1 MLIEIKDRKNQF
13 NLFRLQNNKM
23 DPLFERRE
31 LTKKVHIHSKFIQKN
46 IQASILTQLKMNYEG
61 HCSSEGFVRR
71 DSITILNYS
80 LGRVN
85 YIEGGV
91 DYHVTFQ
98 ADVCLPHPG
107 QRFKASVKLR
117 SKVGLHAEVSP
128 LKVLIPR
135 DLHFD
140 NESYNEVKIDTDIEF
155 DVIGCQFKQKD
166 SEIIVLGKLVG
177 EHKPVVKEEV
187 VDKPP
192 EVEEEPVTEEEKKV
206 TIVPVEPLGERKKK
220 KLRLE
225 ATP

>member
-1 MLIEIKDRKNQF
+1 MRIETRERKNQF
-13 NLFRLQNNKM
+13 NLFRSENNKM

-31 LTKKVHIHSKFIQKN
+31 LTKKIHIHSKFIQKN
-46 IQASILTQLKMNYEG
+46 IQASILAQIKMNYEG
-61 HCSSEGFVRR
+61 HCSSEGFIRR
-71 DSITILNYS
+71 DSVSIINYS

-98 ADVCLPHPG
+98 ADICLPHPG
-107 QRFKASVKLR
+107 QRFKASVTLR
-117 SKVGLHAEVSP
+117 SKVGIHAEVSP

-140 NESYNEVKIDTDIEF
+140 NEEFEAVKIDTDIEF

-177 EHKPVVKEEV
+177 EYKPVVKEEEPV
-187 VDKPP
+187 VK
-192 EVEEEPVTEEEKKV
+192 EEEEETPVAEEEKKV
-206 TIVPVEPLGERKKK
+206 TVVPVEPIGERKKK
-220 KLRLE
+220 KLRIE
-225 ATP
+225 AAV

>member
-1 MLIEIKDRKNQF
+1 
-13 NLFRLQNNKM
+13 M

-46 IQASILTQLKMNYEG
+46 IQASILAQLKMNYEG

-71 DSITILNYS
+71 DSITIMNYS

-91 DYHVTFQ
+91 DYHVSFQ

-117 SKVGLHAEVSP
+117 SKVGIHAEVSP

-140 NESYNEVKIDTDIEF
+140 NEEFEAVKLETDIEF

-177 EHKPVVKEEV
+177 EYKPTIKEETSAEDTV
-187 VDKPP
+187 
-192 EVEEEPVTEEEKKV
+192 VEEEAPVAEEEKKV
-206 TIVPVEPLGERKKK
+206 TIVPIEPIGERKKK
-220 KLRLE
+220 KLKLE
-225 ATP
+225 TTE

>member
-1 MLIEIKDRKNQF
+1 
-13 NLFRLQNNKM
+13 M

-46 IQASILTQLKMNYEG
+46 IQGSILAQLKMNYEG

-71 DSITILNYS
+71 DSVTIINYS

-98 ADVCLPHPG
+98 ADICLPHPG

-140 NESYNEVKIDTDIEF
+140 NEDFEAVKIDTDIEF

-166 SEIIVLGKLVG
+166 SEIIVLGKLIG
-177 EHKPVVKEEV
+177 EYKPVVTEEV
-187 VDKPP
+187 A
-192 EVEEEPVTEEEKKV
+192 VEETEEEMPTDVEKEKV
-206 TIVPVEPLGERKKK
+206 IRVVPVELMGERKKK
-220 KLRLE
+220 KLRIG
-225 ATP
+225 

>member
-1 MLIEIKDRKNQF
+1 
-13 NLFRLQNNKM
+13 M

-31 LTKKVHIHSKFIQKN
+31 LTKKVHIQSKFIQKN

-61 HCSSEGFVRR
+61 HCSSEGFIRR
-71 DSITILNYS
+71 DSITIINYS

-98 ADVCLPHPG
+98 ADICLPHPG
-107 QRFKASVKLR
+107 QRLKATVKLR
-117 SKVGLHAEVSP
+117 SKVGIHAEVPP

-140 NESYNEVKIDTDIEF
+140 NEEFDAVAMDIDIEF
-155 DVIGCQFKQKD
+155 DVIGSQFKQKD

-177 EHKPVVKEEV
+177 EYKPVVKEAPVEEV
-187 VDKPP
+187 K
-192 EVEEEPVTEEEKKV
+192 EVEEAPSEEEKKV
-206 TIVPVEPLGERKKK
+206 TVVPIEPVAERKKK
-220 KLRLE
+220 KLKLE
-225 ATP
+225 TTD

>member
-1 MLIEIKDRKNQF
+1 
-13 NLFRLQNNKM
+13 M

-46 IQASILTQLKMNYEG
+46 IQASILAQLKMNYEG

-71 DSITILNYS
+71 DSITIMNYS

-91 DYHVTFQ
+91 DYHVSFQ

-107 QRFKASVKLR
+107 QRFKANVKLR
-117 SKVGLHAEVSP
+117 SKVGIHAEVAP

-140 NESYNEVKIDTDIEF
+140 NEDFEAVKLESDIEF
-155 DVIGCQFKQKD
+155 EVIGCQFKQKD

-177 EHKPVVKEEV
+177 EHKPVVEE
-187 VDKPP
+187 
-192 EVEEEPVTEEEKKV
+192 EARVEEAPVEEAPPEEEKKV
-206 TIVPVEPLGERKKK
+206 TVVPTEPIGERKKK

-225 ATP
+225 PTE

>member
-1 MLIEIKDRKNQF
+1 
-13 NLFRLQNNKM
+13 M

-46 IQASILTQLKMNYEG
+46 IQASILAQLKMNYEG

-71 DSITILNYS
+71 DSITIMNYS

-91 DYHVTFQ
+91 DYHVKFQ
-98 ADVCLPHPG
+98 ADICLPHPG
-107 QRFKASVKLR
+107 QRFKANVKLR
-117 SKVGLHAEVSP
+117 SKVGLHAEAAP

-140 NESYNEVKIDTDIEF
+140 NEDFEAVKLESDIEF

-177 EHKPVVKEEV
+177 EHKPVLQEET
-187 VDKPP
+187 P
-192 EVEEEPVTEEEKKV
+192 VEETSVEDAPPEEEKKV
-206 TIVPVEPLGERKKK
+206 TVVPTEPISERKKK

-225 ATP
+225 PTE

>member
-13 NLFRLQNNKM
+13 NLFRSKNNKM

-61 HCSSEGFVRR
+61 YCSSEGFIRR
-71 DSITILNYS
+71 DSIAIMNYS

-98 ADVCLPHPG
+98 TDICLPHPG
-107 QRFKASVKLR
+107 QRLKASVKLR

-140 NESYNEVKIDTDIEF
+140 NDEFEAVKIDTDIEF
-155 DVIGCQFKQKD
+155 DVIGCQFKQRD

-177 EHKPVVKEEV
+177 EHKPNIKEDTVEIA
-187 VDKPP
+187 P
-192 EVEEEPVTEEEKKV
+192 VEEETPAEEEKKV
-206 TIVPVEPLGERKKK
+206 TVVPVEPIGERKKK

-225 ATP
+225 PTE

>member
-1 MLIEIKDRKNQF
+1 
-13 NLFRLQNNKM
+13 M

-31 LTKKVHIHSKFIQKN
+31 LTKKVHIQSRFIQKN
-46 IQASILTQLKMNYEG
+46 IQPSILTQLKMNYEG

-71 DSITILNYS
+71 DSIAIMNYS
-80 LGRVN
+80 VGHGN

-98 ADVCLPHPG
+98 ADICLPHPG
-107 QRFKASVKLR
+107 QRFKATVKLR
-117 SKVGLHAEVSP
+117 SKVGLHAEVMP

-140 NESYNEVKIDTDIEF
+140 NEDFDAVKLEADIEF

-177 EHKPVVKEEV
+177 EHKPVVKEEAPV
-187 VDKPP
+187 EEVK
-192 EVEEEPVTEEEKKV
+192 EVEEPVEEEKKV
-206 TIVPVEPLGERKKK
+206 TIVPTEPLGERKKK
-220 KLRLE
+220 KLKLE
-225 ATP
+225 PTA

>member
-1 MLIEIKDRKNQF
+1 
-13 NLFRLQNNKM
+13 M

-31 LTKKVHIHSKFIQKN
+31 LTKKVHIQSKFIQKN
-46 IQASILTQLKMNYEG
+46 IQASLLTQLKMNYEG
-61 HCSSEGFVRR
+61 HCSSEGFIRR
-71 DSITILNYS
+71 DSITITNYS

-91 DYHVTFQ
+91 DYHTTFQ
-98 ADVCLPHPG
+98 ADICLPHPG

-117 SKVGLHAEVSP
+117 SKVGLHAEVAP

-140 NESYNEVKIDTDIEF
+140 NEDYDAVKLDADIEF

-177 EHKPVVKEEV
+177 EHNSVVEEKVVVEETKEEEA
-187 VDKPP
+187 PA
-192 EVEEEPVTEEEKKV
+192 EEEKKV
-206 TIVPVEPLGERKKK
+206 TVVPTEPVGERKKK
-220 KLRLE
+220 KLKLE
-225 ATP
+225 ATA

>member
-1 MLIEIKDRKNQF
+1 MRIEIKERKNQF
-13 NLFRLQNNKM
+13 NLFRSENNKM

-46 IQASILTQLKMNYEG
+46 IQASILAQLKMNYEG
-61 HCSSEGFVRR
+61 HCSSEGFVNR
-71 DSITILNYS
+71 DSIAIINYS

-98 ADVCLPHPG
+98 ADICLPHPG

-117 SKVGLHAEVSP
+117 SKVGLHAEVPP

-140 NESYNEVKIDTDIEF
+140 NEDFEAVKLETDIEF

-177 EHKPVVKEEV
+177 EHKPAVKEEEV
-187 VDKPP
+187 A
-192 EVEEEPVTEEEKKV
+192 VEEKPAEETPVEEEKKITV
-206 TIVPVEPLGERKKK
+206 VPVEPIGERKKK
-220 KLRLE
+220 KLRIE
-225 ATP
+225 SAV

>member
-1 MLIEIKDRKNQF
+1 
-13 NLFRLQNNKM
+13 M
-23 DPLFERRE
+23 DSLFERRE
-31 LTKKVHIHSKFIQKN
+31 LRKKVHIHSKFIQKN

-71 DSITILNYS
+71 DSIAIINYS
-80 LGRVN
+80 LGRMN

-98 ADVCLPHPG
+98 ADICLPHPG

-117 SKVGLHAEVSP
+117 SKVGLHAEIAP

-140 NESYNEVKIDTDIEF
+140 NEYYDEVKLETDIEF
-155 DVIGCQFKQKD
+155 DVVGCQFKQKD

-177 EHKPVVKEEV
+177 EHKPVVEEEEV
-187 VDKPP
+187 AEVKPVESNTEP
-192 EVEEEPVTEEEKKV
+192 EEEEKKV
-206 TIVPVEPLGERKKK
+206 TVVPVEPIGERKKK
-220 KLRLE
+220 KLRLMPTE
-225 ATP
+225 

>member
-1 MLIEIKDRKNQF
+1 
-13 NLFRLQNNKM
+13 M

-31 LTKKVHIHSKFIQKN
+31 LTKKIHIHSKFIQKN
-46 IQASILTQLKMNYEG
+46 IQASILAQIKMNYEG
-61 HCSSEGFVRR
+61 HCSSEGFIRR
-71 DSITILNYS
+71 DSVSIINYS

-98 ADVCLPHPG
+98 ADICLPHPG
-107 QRFKASVKLR
+107 QRFKASVTLR
-117 SKVGLHAEVSP
+117 SKVGIHAEVSP

-140 NESYNEVKIDTDIEF
+140 NEEFEAVKIDTDIEF

-177 EHKPVVKEEV
+177 EYKPVVKEEEPV
-187 VDKPP
+187 VK
-192 EVEEEPVTEEEKKV
+192 EEEEETPVAEEEKKV
-206 TIVPVEPLGERKKK
+206 TVVPVEPIGERKKK
-220 KLRLE
+220 KLRIE
-225 ATP
+225 AAV

>member
-1 MLIEIKDRKNQF
+1 
-13 NLFRLQNNKM
+13 M

-71 DSITILNYS
+71 DSVAIINYS

-91 DYHVTFQ
+91 DYHVKFQ
-98 ADVCLPHPG
+98 CDICLPHPG
-107 QRFKASVKLR
+107 QRFKANVKLR
-117 SKVGLHAEVSP
+117 SKVGLHAEVMP

-135 DLHFD
+135 DLHFG
-140 NESYNEVKIDTDIEF
+140 NEDFEAVKLEADIEF

-177 EHKPVVKEEV
+177 EHKPVVNEEAVVEEV
-187 VDKPP
+187 K
-192 EVEEEPVTEEEKKV
+192 EVEETPAEEEKKV
-206 TIVPVEPLGERKKK
+206 TIVPTEPLAERKKK
-220 KLRLE
+220 KLKLE
-225 ATP
+225 PTA

>member
-1 MLIEIKDRKNQF
+1 
-13 NLFRLQNNKM
+13 M

-46 IQASILTQLKMNYEG
+46 IQASILAQLKMNYEG

-71 DSITILNYS
+71 DSITIMNYS

-117 SKVGLHAEVSP
+117 SKVGIHAEVSP

-140 NESYNEVKIDTDIEF
+140 SEEFEAVKLETDIEF

-177 EHKPVVKEEV
+177 EYKSVVNEETHV
-187 VDKPP
+187 
-192 EVEEEPVTEEEKKV
+192 EETAVEEEAPVAEEEKKV
-206 TIVPVEPLGERKKK
+206 TIVPIEPIGERKKK
-220 KLRLE
+220 KLKLE
-225 ATP
+225 TTE

>member
-1 MLIEIKDRKNQF
+1 
-13 NLFRLQNNKM
+13 M

-61 HCSSEGFVRR
+61 HCSSEGFIRR
-71 DSITILNYS
+71 DSIAIMNYS

-91 DYHVTFQ
+91 DYHVSFQ
-98 ADVCLPHPG
+98 CDVCLPHPG
-107 QRFKASVKLR
+107 QRLKASVKLR
-117 SKVGLHAEVSP
+117 SKVGIHAEVSP

-140 NESYNEVKIDTDIEF
+140 NEEFEAVKIDTDIEF

-177 EHKPVVKEEV
+177 EHKPNIKEETV
-187 VDKPP
+187 ETVPI
-192 EVEEEPVTEEEKKV
+192 EEEPPAEEEKKV
-206 TIVPVEPLGERKKK
+206 TVLPVEPIGERKKK

-225 ATP
+225 PTE

>member
-1 MLIEIKDRKNQF
+1 
-13 NLFRLQNNKM
+13 M

-71 DSITILNYS
+71 DSITIINYS
-80 LGRVN
+80 LGRMN
-85 YIEGGV
+85 YIQGGV

-98 ADVCLPHPG
+98 SDICLPHPG

-117 SKVGLHAEVSP
+117 SKVGLHAEIAP

-140 NESYNEVKIDTDIEF
+140 NEYYDEVKLETDIEF
-155 DVIGCQFKQKD
+155 DVVGCQFKQKD

-177 EHKPVVKEEV
+177 EHKPVVEEEEV
-187 VDKPP
+187 AEVKPAENNTEP
-192 EVEEEPVTEEEKKV
+192 EEEEKKV
-206 TIVPVEPLGERKKK
+206 TVVPVEPIGERKKK
-220 KLRLE
+220 KLRLMPTE
-225 ATP
+225 

>member
-1 MLIEIKDRKNQF
+1 
-13 NLFRLQNNKM
+13 M

-46 IQASILTQLKMNYEG
+46 IQASILAQLKMNYEG

-71 DSITILNYS
+71 DSITIMNYS

-91 DYHVTFQ
+91 DYHVSFQ

-117 SKVGLHAEVSP
+117 SKVGIHAEVSP

-140 NESYNEVKIDTDIEF
+140 NEEFEAVKLETDIEF

-177 EHKPVVKEEV
+177 EYKPSIKEET
-187 VDKPP
+187 P
-192 EVEEEPVTEEEKKV
+192 VEETAVGEDAPVAEEEKKV
-206 TIVPVEPLGERKKK
+206 TIVPIEPIGERKKK
-220 KLRLE
+220 KLKLE
-225 ATP
+225 TTE